1 MKSFL
6 GLITWY
12 VSSVLCEG
20 LKHRARNL
28 LEYISQESPIKVDD
42 WLPIRIYIY
51 LRGQFLVVKL
61 YVNNGLTSGV
71 TY

>member
-20 LKHRARNL
+20 LKCRACNL

-42 WLPIRIYIY
+42 
-51 LRGQFLVVKL
+51 
-61 YVNNGLTSGV
+61 
-71 TY
+71 

>member
-12 VSSVLCEG
+12 VSSVLCGG
-20 LKHRARNL
+20 LKCGAHNL

-42 WLPIRIYIY
+42 
-51 LRGQFLVVKL
+51 
-61 YVNNGLTSGV
+61 
-71 TY
+71 